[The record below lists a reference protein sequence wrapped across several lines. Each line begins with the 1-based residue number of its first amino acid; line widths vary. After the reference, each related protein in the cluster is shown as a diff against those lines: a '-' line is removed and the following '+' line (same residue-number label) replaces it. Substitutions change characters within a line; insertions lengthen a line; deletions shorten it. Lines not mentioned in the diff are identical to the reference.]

1 MGINS
6 EIYLI
11 GLAVLFF
18 LIIVFLFIRK
28 VSNASELKVKIE
40 SIPDPLEAIQKDN
53 NLKEEIS
60 EDLFESSDN
69 QELACF
75 YLISVDKSMFDID
88 QIFGFLSN
96 YGAKIKNKYFAFSDS
111 NGTEKFR
118 IINALNPGTF
128 ENDTKTFAIVVVAD
142 LSVTTDPLITVKKMI
157 EFCIDFS
164 EKFHASLCD
173 EERTPITKQMISHI
187 ESKAQDIERI
197 NQLKRTES

>member
-40 SIPDPLEAIQKDN
+40 SIPDPLEAIEKDN

-75 YLISVDKSMFDID
+75 YLISVDRSMFDID

>member
-1 MGINS
+1 MQ
-6 EIYLI
+6 EE
-11 GLAVLFF
+11 
-18 LIIVFLFIRK
+18 
-28 VSNASELKVKIE
+28 ASI
-40 SIPDPLEAIQKDN
+40 
-53 NLKEEIS
+53 
-60 EDLFESSDN
+60 DLFESQN
-69 QELACF
+69 HQELACF
-75 YLISVDKSMFDID
+75 YLISVDKSIIDID
-88 QIFGFLSN
+88 QIFVFLSN
-96 YGAKIKNKYFAFSDS
+96 YCAKIKNKYFAFSDN

>member
-11 GLAVLFF
+11 GLAILFF

-28 VSNASELKVKIE
+28 VSNAGELKVKIE
-40 SIPDPLEAIQKDN
+40 SIPDPLEAIEKEN

-75 YLISVDKSMFDID
+75 YLISVDRSMFDID

-96 YGAKIKNKYFAFSDS
+96 YGAKIKNKYFAFSDN

-157 EFCIDFS
+157 EFCINFS

-197 NQLKRTES
+197 NQLKRTEN

>member
-28 VSNASELKVKIE
+28 VSNAGELKVKIE
-40 SIPDPLEAIQKDN
+40 SIPDSLEAIEKDN

-111 NGTEKFR
+111 NGAEKFR

-157 EFCIDFS
+157 EFCINFS

-197 NQLKRTES
+197 NQLKRTEN

>member
-1 MGINS
+1 MKTITNNS
-6 EIYLI
+6 IDPMDIAIKEAKKAYLLNEVPV
-11 GLAVLFF
+11 GAVITDKHGNVIAKAFNL
-18 LIIVFLFIRK
+18 VEK
-28 VSNASELKVKIE
+28 YQ
-40 SIPDPLEAIQKDN
+40 DPTAHAEMLVIKEAT
-53 NLKEEIS
+53 L
-60 EDLFESSDN
+60 
-69 QELACF
+69 
-75 YLISVDKSMFDID
+75 
-88 QIFGFLSN
+88 
-96 YGAKIKNKYFAFSDS
+96 KIKNKYFAFSDN

-157 EFCIDFS
+157 EFCINFS

-197 NQLKRTES
+197 NQLKRTEN

>member
-28 VSNASELKVKIE
+28 VSNAGELKVKIE
-40 SIPDPLEAIQKDN
+40 SIPDPLEAIKKDN

-88 QIFGFLSN
+88 QIFG
-96 YGAKIKNKYFAFSDS
+96 I
-111 NGTEKFR
+111 
-118 IINALNPGTF
+118 
-128 ENDTKTFAIVVVAD
+128 
-142 LSVTTDPLITVKKMI
+142 
-157 EFCIDFS
+157 
-164 EKFHASLCD
+164 
-173 EERTPITKQMISHI
+173 
-187 ESKAQDIERI
+187 
-197 NQLKRTES
+197 

>member
-28 VSNASELKVKIE
+28 VSNAGELKVKIE
-40 SIPDPLEAIQKDN
+40 SIPDSLEAIEKDN

-60 EDLFESSDN
+60 EGLFESSDN

-111 NGTEKFR
+111 NGAEKFR

-142 LSVTTDPLITVKKMI
+142 LSVTSDPLITVKKMI
-157 EFCIDFS
+157 EFCINFS

-197 NQLKRTES
+197 NQLKRTEN

>member
-28 VSNASELKVKIE
+28 VSNAGELKVKIE
-40 SIPDPLEAIQKDN
+40 SIPDPLEAIEKEN

>member
-40 SIPDPLEAIQKDN
+40 SIPDPLEAIEKDN

-157 EFCIDFS
+157 QFCIDFS

-197 NQLKRTES
+197 NQLKRTEN

>member
-28 VSNASELKVKIE
+28 VSNAGELKVKIE
-40 SIPDPLEAIQKDN
+40 SIPDPLEAIEKDN

-60 EDLFESSDN
+60 ENLFESSDN

-157 EFCIDFS
+157 EFCINFS

-197 NQLKRTES
+197 NQLKRAEN

>member
-28 VSNASELKVKIE
+28 VSNAGELKVKIE
-40 SIPDPLEAIQKDN
+40 SIPDPLEAIKKDN

-60 EDLFESSDN
+60 EDLLESSDN

-157 EFCIDFS
+157 EFCINFS

-197 NQLKRTES
+197 NQLKRTEN

>member
-60 EDLFESSDN
+60 EDLFESSDS

>member
-28 VSNASELKVKIE
+28 VSNAGELKVKIE
-40 SIPDPLEAIQKDN
+40 SIPDPLEAIKKDN

-75 YLISVDKSMFDID
+75 YLISVDRSMFDID

-96 YGAKIKNKYFAFSDS
+96 YGAKIKNKYFAFSDN

-197 NQLKRTES
+197 NQLKRTEN

>member
-40 SIPDPLEAIQKDN
+40 SIPDPLEAIEKDN

-75 YLISVDKSMFDID
+75 YLISVDRSMFDID

-197 NQLKRTES
+197 NQLKRAES

>member
-28 VSNASELKVKIE
+28 VSNAGELKVKIE
-40 SIPDPLEAIQKDN
+40 SIPDPLEAIEKDN

-75 YLISVDKSMFDID
+75 YLISVDRSMFDID

-96 YGAKIKNKYFAFSDS
+96 YGAKIKNKYFAFSDN

-157 EFCIDFS
+157 EFCINFS

-197 NQLKRTES
+197 NQLKRTEN